1 MCKRSIA
8 DCVPQSCDCSFPDN
22 SWAVVDMNAAIDEID
37 SFYASGTLGRM
48 LEATATDDMD
58 EIKPQICSLTND
70 ILPVF
75 ELQNICICKQPDKQ
89 YCYLPSKI
97 AELQA
102 ADEALERVPDWE
114 CCSAAGI
121 TNEVPGTIIRT
132 WDHEPGNMMLHSAMQ
147 LATRMITHDNAL
159 PLWAGLMDC
168 ARSDKEDAGRST
180 TRFRACAGER
190 VDAAKKRE
198 VLDYLHQAA
207 DNIRVHLKPFY
218 EGEVETMA
226 GFCCAFPLEQD
237 DDSGKQPDRPE
248 FYHGWQDGKPALKED
263 YFVHLYMDIHLL
275 IDFDMWTNCW
285 RHRTVADLRQAMLQ
299 FATALCHQF
308 AHAMADISQNGGESP
323 RFSDEAVVEPGFA
336 WEQFVFGSRLNPDG
350 NSGFWVAPWPDYST
364 EQFCANGA
372 DKLDLCAFGRAA
384 LPPQGVSVVE
394 GHVWQQVF
402 EQRFWYGID
411 SDNGALRKLWLRGA
425 NAGVDQ
431 SHCNAREVV
440 SRRLCLRAAEARRL
454 HAEAIQSGEDDAM
467 ARIVDEADESQDMC
481 HESQDD
487 LPSEISS
494 GSWWLQRWMSMP
506 DCTDDA

>member
-1 MCKRSIA
+1 MCKRSTA
-8 DCVPQSCDCSFPDN
+8 DSVAQSCECSFPDN
-22 SWAVVDMNAAIDEID
+22 SWAVADMNAAIDEID
-37 SFYASGTLGRM
+37 SLYARGTLGRM
-48 LEATATDDMD
+48 LETDATNTIE
-58 EIKPQICSLTND
+58 EIIGPQICSLTND

-75 ELQNICICKQPDKQ
+75 AMENICVCKQPDKQ
-89 YCYLPSKI
+89 YCYLPAKI

-114 CCSAAGI
+114 CCSALGI
-121 TNEVPGTIIRT
+121 TNQVPGTIIPT
-132 WDHEPGNMMLHSAMQ
+132 WNHAPGQLMLRSAMQ
-147 LATRMITHDNAL
+147 LATRMITHDDAL
-159 PLWAGLMDC
+159 PFWAGLMDC
-168 ARSDKEDAGRST
+168 ARSSKSDERRPFHART
-180 TRFRACAGER
+180 GEHL
-190 VDAAKKRE
+190 DAAKKRE
-198 VLDYLHQAA
+198 VLHYLHQAA

-218 EGEVETMA
+218 KGEVETMA

-237 DDSGKQPDRPE
+237 NSGKPPSQPK
-248 FYHGWQDGKPALKED
+248 FYHGWQDGKPALQED

-285 RHRTVADLRQAMLQ
+285 RRRTPADLREAILH

-323 RFSDEAVVEPGFA
+323 RSNDESIAEPGFA
-336 WEQFVFGSRLNPDG
+336 WEHFVFGGRLNPDG
-350 NSGFWVAPWPDYST
+350 NGGFWVAPWPDYST

-384 LPPQGVSVVE
+384 LPPQGVSLV
-394 GHVWQQVF
+394 GSHVWQQLF
-402 EQRFWYGID
+402 EQRFWDGVD
-411 SDNGALRKLWLRGA
+411 SDNGAPKKLWLRGA
-425 NAGVDQ
+425 KAGVDQ

-454 HAEAIQSGEDDAM
+454 RAEAVQSGEDDAM
-467 ARIVDEADESQDMC
+467 ARIVDEVDESQDMC
-481 HESQDD
+481 HESQGD

-506 DCTDDA
+506 EGIDEG